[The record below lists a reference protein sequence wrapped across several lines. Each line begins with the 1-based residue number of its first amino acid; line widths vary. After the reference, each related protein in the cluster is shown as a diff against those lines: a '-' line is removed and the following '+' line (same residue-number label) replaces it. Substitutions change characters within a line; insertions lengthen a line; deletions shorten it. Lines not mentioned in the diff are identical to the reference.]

1 MRIFFIIFLL
11 IGGNSL
17 ASQNNSAQNLKFE
30 KGLDHYQTIAVI
42 DALSEDIQ
50 DVFNIYL
57 KESHFPYG
65 TKCRDSDVECKRQNL
80 KFGIEFEAVSIDLNA
95 DGVDDVL
102 VRLENSLICGSGG
115 CLTHILVNQNGSWL
129 NFGYIFGASNIRIS
143 NSFKNN
149 FQIISYQTGC
159 RIIEGKEHY
168 CIDRKAEVG
177 ESGTY

>member
-1 MRIFFIIFLL
+1 MRIMFIIFLI

-17 ASQNNSAQNLKFE
+17 TSESNSAQNLQLE

-42 DALSEDIQ
+42 DALSEDIE
-50 DVFNIYL
+50 DVFSTYL

-65 TKCRDSDVECKRQNL
+65 AICRDSDVECKRQNL
-80 KFGIEFEAVSIDLNA
+80 DFGIEFEAISIDLNA
-95 DGVDDVL
+95 DGDDDVL
-102 VRLENSLICGSGG
+102 VRLENPLICGSGG

-129 NFGYIFGASNIRIS
+129 NFGYIFGASTIRIS

-159 RIIEGKEHY
+159 KIIEGKERY
-168 CIDRKAEVG
+168 CIDQKAEVG